1 MLSKPS
7 MTPVS
12 RLKGSDMNKKQADK
26 LFVKAM
32 TAVHEAGED
41 RINYCLSFVRGYLES
56 ENKAEMLHEWEDAS
70 MRVKLTLGEQIH

>member
-1 MLSKPS
+1 
-7 MTPVS
+7 
-12 RLKGSDMNKKQADK
+12 MNKKQADK

-41 RINYCLSFVRGYLES
+41 RINYCLSFVRGYLEI